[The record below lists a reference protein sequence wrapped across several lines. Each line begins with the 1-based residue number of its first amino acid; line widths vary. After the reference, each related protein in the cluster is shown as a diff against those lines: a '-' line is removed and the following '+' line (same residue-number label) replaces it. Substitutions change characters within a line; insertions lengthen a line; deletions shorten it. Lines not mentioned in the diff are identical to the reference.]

1 MCLLDKV
8 DSLQLIAIGEFK
20 SFNLKGSKQRI
31 EELGYKANHYTIN
44 DWYRLFKQS
53 DHPLWNKCNPRNE
66 SVIHVL
72 YGGLSLYY
80 TLRDSV
86 DTP

>member
-8 DSLQLIAIGEFK
+8 DSLQLIAIGDFK

-31 EELGYKANHYTIN
+31 EELGYKSNHYTIN
-44 DWYRLFKQS
+44 GWYRLFKQS
-53 DHPLWNKCNPRNE
+53 DHPLWNKCTSRNE
-66 SVIHVL
+66 SVICVL
-72 YGGLSLYY
+72 YEGYMLYY

>member
-8 DSLQLIAIGEFK
+8 DSLQLIAIGDCRVYR
-20 SFNLKGSKQRI
+20 LKETKQKI
-31 EELGYKANHYTIN
+31 KELGYKANHYTIN
-44 DWYRLFKQS
+44 IWQRLFKQS

-80 TLRDSV
+80 TLRGSEDI
-86 DTP
+86 P